1 MDLSRKY
8 SADQQRYR
16 TMRNDELR
24 DTFVVSD
31 LMQAG
36 KLAMTLSDIDR
47 GIVGSAVPL
56 GEALTI
62 GSFAELGGGAFLA
75 RRELGVINIGGNG
88 TVSVGGE
95 TFAMTRLDSL
105 YVGRGDHEVSFA
117 SDDPANPARFYFT
130 SYPAHTAYPHKLV
143 TQAEANR
150 IDLGAKETCNERT
163 IFQPLR
169 PGIVESCQLVM
180 GFTAIAEGSVWNTF
194 PPHTHD
200 RRSEF
205 YFYFDMPED
214 ARVFHFM
221 GLPDEMKA
229 LPLNNEEAALSPSW
243 SMHCGV
249 GSAAYT
255 FIWSMGGENQEF
267 DDMDHIAMKALA

>member
-1 MDLSRKY
+1 MNLDRKFA
-8 SADQQRYR
+8 ADQQRYR
-16 TMRNDELR
+16 TMRNEELR
-24 DTFVVSD
+24 DSFVVAD
-31 LMQAG
+31 LMSEG
-36 KLAMTLSDIDR
+36 ELVLTLSDIDR

-56 GEALTI
+56 AEALEFS
-62 GSFAELGGGAFLA
+62 SFAELGGGAFTA
-75 RRELGVINIGGNG
+75 RREVGVINIGAHGSV
-88 TVSVGGE
+88 TVGDE
-95 TFAMTRLDSL
+95 RFAMERLDSL
-105 YVGRGDHEVSFA
+105 YIGRGEHSVKFE
-117 SDDPANPARFYFT
+117 SDDPANPARFYLV

-143 TQAEANR
+143 KQDQANR
-150 IDLGAKETCNERT
+150 IDLGEKATCNERT

-180 GFTAIAEGSVWNTF
+180 GFTCIAEGSVWNTF

-205 YFYFDMPED
+205 YFYFDLADD

-221 GLPDEMKA
+221 GRPDELKA
-229 LPLNNEEAALSPSW
+229 LPLSNEEAALSPSW

-249 GSAAYT
+249 GSGAYS

-267 DDMDHIAMKALA
+267 DDMDHVPQAALA